1 MTKVREVGGSKF
13 ISYPSTII
21 MYLYIFPLK
30 FETVNQPAVTVP
42 LGRLSGTAGACDP
55 RSSIHFVLS
64 LHNTSLSTTHPRI
77 LLYLRCRVCVSIVCV
92 YCGGVC
98 CSVCIVCVFAVCVR
112 CLSLLRGCVCGG
124 FVCIVCVYS
133 FFVSI
138 VCIYCGCVRLVVL
151 FVLC

>member
-42 LGRLSGTAGACDP
+42 LGRQAHAIQGALFTLCFHCTIRLSP
-55 RSSIHFVLS
+55 Q
-64 LHNTSLSTTHPRI
+64 RI

-112 CLSLLRGCVCGG
+112 CLSLLQGCVCGG